1 MKADG
6 KVTPSRAPKL
16 ARRLRVALRRCLCT
30 ATAIAQAFILR
41 RLDQYSLQHW
51 SPLDKGTQIPS
62 MDKKAADLKNKG
74 NEFFKSGN
82 VHR

>member
-1 MKADG
+1 M
-6 KVTPSRAPKL
+6 
-16 ARRLRVALRRCLCT
+16 ARLHHHVPLSSLGVYASRCLCT
-30 ATAIAQAFILR
+30 ATAITQAFILR
-41 RLDQYSLQHW
+41 RLDQYSPQNW